1 MFATIA
7 KKQAIGLMNVKMNVK
22 NVKILEIKKTVE
34 KEVKENQVA
43 LLQDQDQVQVVL
55 TQNQDLNQVV
65 QNRSPK
71 VSPKRQI
78 RHKKS

>member
-7 KKQAIGLMNVKMNVK
+7 KKQAIGLMNAKMNVK

-43 LLQDQDQVQVVL
+43 LLQDQDQVVL
-55 TQNQDLNQVV
+55 TQNQNLNQVV
-65 QNRSPK
+65 QNRSQK
-71 VSPKRQI
+71 VSLKRQI
-78 RHKKS
+78 HHKKS